1 MTCSVNE
8 ATVNIT
14 WKKEGHLIKERGV
27 IDTKLDKKTSDLAIA
42 KVEEEDSGNYSC
54 EARNRLG
61 NVARSNVTIEVK
73 RKLLLL

>member
-1 MTCSVNE
+1 M
-8 ATVNIT
+8 NIT

-27 IDTKLDKKTSDLAIA
+27 IYTQLDKKTSNLAIA

-61 NVARSNVTIEVK
+61 NVARSKVTIEVK
-73 RKLLLL
+73 RKLLLV

>member
-1 MTCSVNE
+1 M
-8 ATVNIT
+8 NIT

-27 IDTKLDKKTSDLAIA
+27 IGTQLDKKTSDLVII

-54 EARNRLG
+54 EARNILG